1 MFHVKHL
8 PCRDNRGRYRPL
20 LSSLLTPLQHALASL
35 FTPRYGENARSL
47 IERPPVRPTAPQ
59 TVS

>member
-1 MFHVKHL
+1 MFRVKHL
-8 PCRDNRGRYRPL
+8 PCRNNGGRYCPL
-20 LSSLLTPLQHALASL
+20 LSSLLTPLHHALASL